1 MIDIT
6 TDRHY
11 KCFAY
16 VGGGC
21 TVLIRTNCEGC
32 KFYKPEGGEDW
43 VKIEQDG
50 RVYIMPPE
58 EYDEMNRRKEKKK
71 NDRRARLYGKSVL
84 Y

>member
-6 TDRHY
+6 DRRQ

-16 VGGGC
+16 VGDGC
-21 TVLIRTNCEGC
+21 TVLTTCRCKDC
-32 KFYKPEGGEDW
+32 KFYKPIDCEDW
-43 VKIEQDG
+43 IRIEQDG

-58 EYDEMNRRKEKKK
+58 EYEELWKGKEKKK
-71 NDRRARLYGKSVL
+71 NDRRARLYGKGVL